1 LFQSFTSSSLQDWG
15 CAKLDT
21 KRTFTQQQIDNALL
35 KQNYICSK
43 CDIEISDEQKTGGHI
58 TTYCFG
64 GKTEDDNLRVL
75 HKNCNTYDHIK
86 EDAA

>member
-1 LFQSFTSSSLQDWG
+1 LKDWG

-21 KRTFTQQQIDNALL
+21 KRTFTKKQIDDALH
-35 KQNYICSK
+35 KQNYICPK
-43 CDIEISDEQKTGGHI
+43 CDIEISEKQKTGGHI

-75 HKNCNTYDHIK
+75 HKNCNTYDHVK
-86 EDAA
+86 EVA